1 MLRQGGAFLG
11 TPECQVL
18 STKGQK
24 IPVHRQR
31 MSVGQARAVSVLPDV
46 SGAVRSTLHFH
57 ANHCMFM
64 HISLLLECRDP
75 TMHGWRNQE
84 PRQWPAVPGSVP
96 GAAPPVAWYNGQ
108 VQKRL

>member
-1 MLRQGGAFLG
+1 MLRQGGACLG

-24 IPVHRQR
+24 IPVNRQR

-64 HISLLLECRDP
+64 HISLLLDSVEIPPCTAGETRIP
-75 TMHGWRNQE
+75 GNGLQCLVLCLELHHLWHGTMAR
-84 PRQWPAVPGSVP
+84 
-96 GAAPPVAWYNGQ
+96 Y
-108 VQKRL
+108 